1 MHIFFLLFGNRQSD
15 NVVCRAVHKMQHIQ
29 AGWFNVLAC
38 VNEKLASVPGVGF
51 EITFLGSEQ

>member
-1 MHIFFLLFGNRQSD
+1 
-15 NVVCRAVHKMQHIQ
+15 MQYIQ

-51 EITFLGSEQ
+51 ETTFLGSVQ